1 MNERSFCWKESAA
14 SVREWGSGMIS
25 TVTLMSERAEK
36 RLLGG
41 IYRTSAMSSSM
52 DPAALGKPEWDVEG
66 ELIGCAQPASNAV
79 KAIKISI

>member
-1 MNERSFCWKESAA
+1 
-14 SVREWGSGMIS
+14 
-25 TVTLMSERAEK
+25 
-36 RLLGG
+36 
-41 IYRTSAMSSSM
+41 M